1 MLAATID
8 RLRSLADAKRA
19 NDLGVLGLLDFV
31 PKVTPLFTRP
41 GHLVDLA
48 ALIESCEEHPIR
60 ACVSVPPRHSK
71 TETVLHGIARYLRR
85 HPDRTVAYVSYA
97 ADIARSK
104 SRQARDYARAAG
116 VQLRDDSAA
125 LHEWRTPQGG
135 GLLATG
141 IGGPLTGHG
150 VSLLVV
156 DDPFKNRS
164 EADSPT
170 VRESVY
176 NWFTSTAMTRVE
188 PGGSVLVVHTRWHPE
203 DLIGR
208 LLKETEVEWQSLNL
222 PAINAKGEALWPER
236 WPLDALLQRKAE
248 VGEHDWQSLYQG
260 HPVAKAGRVFGEFD
274 PVKHVMPHAEI
285 ERRWKQGTRWNFR
298 RIVCGVDF
306 GVVHPGA
313 MVVVGVT
320 GTGTMVVL
328 HEEVHPGLL
337 FAERSEGG
345 RPGWLFIAGTI
356 HEEFK
361 PSEWACDPSEPWNIR
376 ELNQRF
382 DRYPN
387 VVVTNAD
394 NDMAEGI
401 RRAKVA
407 MVGVP
412 GADGK
417 PVPRLIVSD
426 RCSTLIRQL
435 STYSYR
441 AIAGQQ
447 TEKPQETDDD
457 ACDAFRYG
465 VMAATSL

>member
-1 MLAATID
+1 VLDLID
-8 RLRSLADAKRA
+8 RLRTIADLRRGADVGA
-19 NDLGVLGLLDFV
+19 LSLLDFV
-31 PKVTPLFTRP
+31 PKVTPTFMRP
-41 GHLVDLA
+41 THLA
-48 ALIESCEEHPIR
+48 AFADLIERCEREPIR

-71 TETVLHGIARYLRR
+71 TEKVLHGIARYLKR

-208 LLKETEVEWQSLNL
+208 LLRETEVTWTSLNL

-236 WPLDALLQRKAE
+236 WPVDALIQRKAE

-260 HPVAKAGRVFGEFD
+260 HPVAKAGRIYSEFD
-274 PVKHVMPHAEI
+274 PVKHVRSHQAI
-285 ERRWKQGTRWNFR
+285 EREWKRDGRWNFR
-298 RIVCGVDF
+298 RVVCGVDF
-306 GVVHPGA
+306 GMVHPGA
-313 MVVVGVT
+313 MVVIGVT
-320 GTGTMVVL
+320 GSGTLVVL
-328 HEEVHPGLL
+328 HEEVHPGML
-337 FAERSEGG
+337 FAERSDGG
-345 RPGWLFIAGTI
+345 RPGWLFVAQSLYD
-356 HEEFK
+356 EFR
-361 PSEWACDPSEPWNIR
+361 PTEWACDPSEPWNIR
-376 ELNQRF
+376 ELNQKF
-382 DRYPN
+382 DRYPA
-387 VVVTNAD
+387 VVVVNAD

-407 MVGVP
+407 MVGTP
-412 GADGK
+412 DANGK
-417 PVPRLIVSD
+417 PSPRLIVSD

-457 ACDAFRYG
+457 ACDAFRYA
-465 VMAATSL
+465 VMAAVSP

>member
-1 MLAATID
+1 VDLARADRIATIASL
-8 RLRSLADAKRA
+8 LRSAD
-19 NDLGVLGLLDFV
+19 LSTLSLLDFV
-31 PKVTPLFTRP
+31 PKITPNFARP
-41 GHLVDLA
+41 THLADVA
-48 ALIESCEEHPIR
+48 GMIESCECQPIR

-71 TETVLHGIARYLRR
+71 TETVLHGIARYLRK

-170 VRESVY
+170 VREAVY

-188 PGGSVLVVHTRWHPE
+188 PGGSVLVVHTRWHLE

-208 LLKETEVEWQSLNL
+208 LLRETEVEWSPLNL
-222 PAINAKGEALWPER
+222 PAINASGEALWPER

-260 HPVAKAGRVFGEFD
+260 HPVAKAGRIYSEFD
-274 PVKHVMPHAEI
+274 PVRHVLRHSEI
-285 ERRWKQGTRWNFR
+285 ERQWKNGTRWNFR
-298 RIVCGVDF
+298 RVVVGCDF
-306 GVVHPGA
+306 GMVHPGA
-313 MVVVGVT
+313 MIVVGVT

-328 HEEVHPGLL
+328 HEEVHPGML
-337 FAERSEGG
+337 FAERSDGG
-345 RPGWLFIAGTI
+345 RPGWLFVAKDLYTNY
-356 HEEFK
+356 K
-361 PSEWACDPSEPWNIR
+361 PETWACDPSEPWNIST
-376 ELNQRF
+376 LNECF
-382 DRYPN
+382 DRYPGT
-387 VVVTNAD
+387 VVVNAD

-401 RRAKVA
+401 RRTKVA
-407 MVGVP
+407 MVG
-412 GADGK
+412 DGK
-417 PVPRLIVSD
+417 TPRLIVSD

-441 AIAGQQ
+441 AVAGQQ
-447 TEKPQETDDD
+447 TERPQETDDD
-457 ACDAFRYG
+457 ACDAFRYA
-465 VMAATSL
+465 VMAAT

>member
-1 MLAATID
+1 VHALID
-8 RLRSLADAKRA
+8 RLRTIADLKRGD
-19 NDLGVLGLLDFV
+19 DLGALGLLDFV
-31 PKVTPLFTRP
+31 PKITPTFARP
-41 GHLVDLA
+41 SHLGEVA
-48 ALIESCEEHPIR
+48 STIESCDEHPIR

-71 TETVLHGIARYLRR
+71 TETVLHGIARYLKR

-156 DDPFKNRS
+156 DDPFKNRG

-208 LLKETEVEWQSLNL
+208 LLRETEVKWTSLNL
-222 PAINAKGEALWPER
+222 PAIDASGNALWPER

-260 HPVAKAGRVFGEFD
+260 HPVAKAGRIYSEFD
-274 PVKHVMPHAEI
+274 PVKHVLSHREI
-285 ERRWKQGTRWNFR
+285 ESRWKSGARWNFR
-298 RIVCGVDF
+298 RVVCGVDF

-328 HEEVHPGLL
+328 HEEVHPGML

-345 RPGWLFIAGTI
+345 RPGWLFIAKDLQSKYGPDT
-356 HEEFK
+356 
-361 PSEWACDPSEPWNIR
+361 WACDPSEPWNIR
-376 ELNQRF
+376 ELRECF
-382 DRYPN
+382 DRYPD
-387 VVVTNAD
+387 VIVENAD
-394 NDMAEGI
+394 NDMSEGI

-407 MVGVP
+407 MVGVGQTP
-412 GADGK
+412 Q
-417 PVPRLIVSD
+417 LIISD
-426 RCSTLIRQL
+426 NCPTLIRQL

-447 TEKPQETDDD
+447 TERPQETDDD

-465 VMAATSL
+465 VMAATG